1 MTSGSGC
8 GYRGPHG
15 KRPGSQHSV
24 MHRSQPVA
32 TDAKQIL
39 NNTLHMQEA
48 LGVVG

>member
-1 MTSGSGC
+1 M
-8 GYRGPHG
+8 
-15 KRPGSQHSV
+15 
-24 MHRSQPVA
+24 MHRSQVVA